1 MAPDLFLDIPQSS
14 ADALGVK
21 PGRVRLG
28 LEQELK
34 HQVFSPITF
43 AGSHEVFDFSKGYD
57 PGRERRHR
65 FGVGRWDEDRVGMY
79 TTELFHGAGEPRTV
93 HMGLDL
99 QADEGTPVF
108 AALPGVIW
116 GAAVL
121 RSPGDYGGTIIV
133 RSYFLTGAGKRQE
146 IFVLYGHLS
155 HLSVQRCVQ
164 SQELAKQE
172 IAKGDLLGWL
182 GGTNENGGWNPHLH
196 LQMSWLEPKAV
207 DLPGA
212 VSLRHRELAR
222 ILFPE
227 PLFL

>member
-1 MAPDLFLDIPQSS
+1 MAPDSFLDITRSS

-21 PGRVRLG
+21 PGRVPLG
-28 LEQELK
+28 LEHELK
-34 HQVFSPITF
+34 RQVFCPITF

-57 PGRERRHR
+57 PARERRHR

-79 TTELFHGAGEPRTV
+79 TTELFKSGGEPRTV
-93 HMGLDL
+93 HMGIDL

-116 GAAVL
+116 GAQVL
-121 RSPGDYGGTIIV
+121 PLPGDYGGTIIV
-133 RSYFLTGAGKRQE
+133 RSSFLTAGGRRQE

-155 HLSVQRCVQ
+155 HLSVRRCEQ
-164 SQELAKQE
+164 GQE
-172 IAKGDLLGWL
+172 IAEGDLLGWL
-182 GGTNENGGWNPHLH
+182 GGPHENGGWNSHLH
-196 LQMSWLEPKAV
+196 LQMSWLEPKSV

-227 PLFL
+227 PLLF